1 MTESR
6 LLSRLDLPWL
16 AGLLGLVIVLLA
28 AALFDD
34 RVFLG
39 GQGTDTFLHF
49 FASRTFGFEEL
60 AAGRIAQWNPHTY
73 CGAPYLGSM
82 QSALLY
88 PPNLIFLALPTSLG
102 INWSIALHL
111 GLLAGLTYAWAR
123 SRGVGPQGSFLAGC
137 IGALGGASFLHV
149 YAGHLSNVCTMAWT
163 PLVFM
168 AIDRVVAAM
177 PRGDWRRAVN
187 WCLAGAAAVAMQV
200 YAGHPQYLFYTGV
213 AAVLYSALLLGSAWL
228 EASPP
233 PAARGAETPPGRRAT
248 IRLLAV
254 TGLTLCTIYPL
265 GAALGAAQ
273 LLPGISASRETIRSV
288 PVPFSF
294 AAMFG
299 FPPENLLTLVTPFL
313 FGDMQRVPYWG
324 RCYLWEMCLFVGVVG
339 AVLAAYA
346 AWPTRGVRAW
356 LRQPATCVPVCM
368 VALLLLLALGNNTPL
383 FSVLYHWVPGFGK
396 FRGISKFIFQASLFI
411 ALLAGM
417 GFDRLERNGRA
428 PAALVKAVFALA
440 AIGIV
445 GGFFAQF
452 VDLGPAMR
460 SMLASQECYL
470 APAAV
475 ENPGLQQQARLAAT
489 RAVLTAGFTA
499 MVLGLVLKFLPS
511 HRLAI
516 HIVLALGVGELLL
529 FASRTVVTSPVGS
542 VPRPEIAKFIAEHP
556 GDYRVLDLTN
566 PDAAMAGGYDN
577 IWGYAPDLTRRYG
590 EFMAF
595 TQDMNPD
602 EASPYVNF
610 KRIDPLYKLLRL
622 KYAFVPKDKGIEVV
636 ECPDPLPRAFLVH
649 KYRVI
654 KDRDAMFAAMR
665 DPSFDP
671 RSEVLLEEEPY
682 PTGRL
687 VGDAGPDEGVT
698 VTGSGGDLDVA
709 VTVARQ
715 AILVLTQA
723 YSSSWIA
730 TGTGTASRTP
740 INCMPAFYAMVAI
753 PLEAGGQRLMVRHA
767 ASGLATGSVIS
778 LTAVTMCIAAAACTS
793 RRRMQSSRVP
803 PGVITVPGGA

>member
-1 MTESR
+1 MSESR
-6 LLSRLDLPWL
+6 PLSRTHAPWL
-16 AGLLGLVIVLLA
+16 AGLGGLVVVLLA
-28 AALFDD
+28 PALFDD

-39 GQGTDTFLHF
+39 GPDTDTFLHF
-49 FASRTFGFEEL
+49 YASRAFGFREL

-73 CGAPYLGSM
+73 CGTPYLGSM

-88 PPNLIFLALPTSLG
+88 PPNLMFLVLPPALG
-102 INWSIALHL
+102 INWSIAIHL

-123 SRGVGPQGSFLAGC
+123 SRGIGAEGAFLAGS

-163 PLVFM
+163 PLVFL
-168 AIDRVVAAM
+168 AIDKVAAAV
-177 PRGDWRRAVN
+177 PRGDRRRAVN
-187 WCLAGAAAVAMQV
+187 WCLAGAVAVAMQV

-213 AAVLYSALLLGSAWL
+213 AAVLYAALLLGSAWL
-228 EASPP
+228 EGTA
-233 PAARGAETPPGRRAT
+233 PAQDGGRAGWGPGLNWRV
-248 IRLLAV
+248 LAA
-254 TGLTLCTIYPL
+254 TGLALCVIYPL

-273 LLPGISASRETIRSV
+273 LLPGIAASRETIRSV

-299 FPPENLLTLVTPFL
+299 FPPENLLTLVAPFT

-339 AVLAAYA
+339 AVLAGYG

-356 LRQPATCVPVCM
+356 LRQPATLVPVCM
-368 VALLLLLALGNNTPL
+368 IALLLLLAFGNNTPL
-383 FSVLYHWVPGFGK
+383 FSLLYHWVPGFGT

-411 ALLAGM
+411 AVLAGA
-417 GFDRLERNGRA
+417 GFDRLQHDRRA

-440 AIGIV
+440 VVGIAA
-445 GGFFAQF
+445 GFFVQF
-452 VDLGPAMR
+452 IDLGPMMR

-475 ENPGLQQQARLAAT
+475 GNPGFQQQARLAAAL
-489 RAVLTAGFTA
+489 AVLGAGFTA
-499 MVLGLVLKFLPS
+499 AVLGLALKFLPT
-511 HRLAI
+511 HPRAI
-516 HIVLALGVGELLL
+516 HLVLALGVGELAL

-566 PDAAMAGGYDN
+566 PDAALAGGYDN

-602 EASPYVNF
+602 EATPYVNF
-610 KRIDPLYKLLRL
+610 KRIDPLYRMLRL
-622 KYAFVPKDKGIEVV
+622 KYAFVPRDKGIEVV
-636 ECPDPLPRAFLVH
+636 ECPDPLPRAFLVT

-665 DPSFDP
+665 DPAFDP
-671 RSEVLLEEEPY
+671 RTEVLLEEEPY
-682 PTGRL
+682 PRVTSVDSGSGSEKPPSDVADGKVEISETTTDSLSLEATLSHPAILVMTDCWSQSCRANPSDSSEVDFKVLAGNYVLRAVPLMSGKHRL
-687 VGDAGPDEGVT
+687 TVESAPRASAIGFWTSVVT
-698 VTGSGGDLDVA
+698 VTASMAVA
-709 VTVARQ
+709 
-715 AILVLTQA
+715 
-723 YSSSWIA
+723 
-730 TGTGTASRTP
+730 
-740 INCMPAFYAMVAI
+740 AF
-753 PLEAGGQRLMVRHA
+753 
-767 ASGLATGSVIS
+767 T
-778 LTAVTMCIAAAACTS
+778 
-793 RRRMQSSRVP
+793 SSRSRVFQDSK
-803 PGVITVPGGA
+803 

>member
-1 MTESR
+1 VLLLTGTPLVDER
-6 LLSRLDLPWL
+6 LL
-16 AGLLGLVIVLLA
+16 LGA
-28 AALFDD
+28 AD
-34 RVFLG
+34 
-39 GQGTDTFLHF
+39 TDVHLQFY
-49 FASRTFGFEEL
+49 ASRAFGFREL

-102 INWSIALHL
+102 INWSIAIHL

-123 SRGVGPQGSFLAGC
+123 SRGVGPEGSFLAGS
-137 IGALGGASFLHV
+137 IGAFGGASFLHV

-163 PLVFM
+163 PLVFL
-168 AIDRVVAAM
+168 AIDQVVAAV
-177 PRGDWRRAVN
+177 PRGDRRRVVN
-187 WCLAGAAAVAMQV
+187 WCLAGAVAVAMQV

-213 AAVLYSALLLGSAWL
+213 AAVLYSALLLGSAWRHV
-228 EASPP
+228 APP
-233 PAARGAETPPGRRAT
+233 PAEGSTSDGGRRGLNWPVLAAT
-248 IRLLAV
+248 
-254 TGLTLCTIYPL
+254 GFTLCGIYPL

-273 LLPGISASRETIRSV
+273 LLPGIAASRETIRSV

-299 FPPENLLTLVTPFL
+299 FPPENLLTLVAPFI

-339 AVLAAYA
+339 TVLAGYG

-356 LRQPATCVPVCM
+356 LRQPATFVPVCM
-368 VALLLLLALGNNTPL
+368 IALLLLLALGNNTPL

-417 GFDRLERNGRA
+417 GFDRLQHDRRA
-428 PAALVKAVFALA
+428 PVALVRAVFAVA
-440 AIGIV
+440 VVGIV
-445 GGFFAQF
+445 GGFFMQF
-452 VDLGPAMR
+452 VDLGPALR

-470 APAAV
+470 APAAI
-475 ENPGLQQQARLAAT
+475 EHPGFQQQARLAA
-489 RAVLTAGFTA
+489 ALALLGAGFTA
-499 MVLGLVLKFLPS
+499 AVLGVAFTFLPTHPRAIHLVL
-511 HRLAI
+511 
-516 HIVLALGVGELLL
+516 VLGVGELIL

-566 PDAAMAGGYDN
+566 PDAAMAGGYAN

-602 EASPYVNF
+602 EATPYVNF
-610 KRIDPLYKLLRL
+610 KRIDPLYRMLRL
-622 KYAFVPKDKGIEVV
+622 KYAFVPKDQGIEVV
-636 ECPDPLPRAFLVH
+636 ECPDPLPRAFLVT

-654 KDRDAMFAAMR
+654 KDRDAMFAALR
-665 DPSFDP
+665 DPAFDP
-671 RSEVLLEEEPY
+671 RAEVLLEEEPRWNDSTV
-682 PTGRL
+682 PGLTNSRVDTLSGTA
-687 VGDAGPDEGVT
+687 DAIV
-698 VTGSGGDLDVA
+698 LDVVVDRSA
-709 VTVARQ
+709 L
-715 AILVLTQA
+715 LVITEA
-723 YSSSWIA
+723 YSRSWSA
-730 TGTGTASRTP
+730 TGPPGSAQKYEVVPVNYTLCGVRLGP
-740 INCMPAFYAMVAI
+740 GHHRI
-753 PLEAGGQRLMVRHA
+753 RLM
-767 ASGLATGSVIS
+767 STTGSVVAGKLLS
-778 LTAVTMCIAAAACTS
+778 LLAAVAACSIYAVIS
-793 RRRMQSSRVP
+793 RRFEP
-803 PGVITVPGGA
+803 PMA